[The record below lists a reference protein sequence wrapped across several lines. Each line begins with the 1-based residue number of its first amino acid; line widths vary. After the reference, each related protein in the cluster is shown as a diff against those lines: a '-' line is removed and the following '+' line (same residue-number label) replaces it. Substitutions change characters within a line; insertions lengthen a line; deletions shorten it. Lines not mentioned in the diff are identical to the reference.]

1 VVHFSTDCVFT
12 GDRGGYT
19 DADVP
24 DAADLYG
31 RSKAVGEAGWGPHL
45 TLRTS
50 IVGFETGGHLGLFSW
65 FLQQPRG
72 SVLRGF
78 THAIYSGLPTVT
90 LARTVAGLLR
100 DPRPLAGVWNVASE
114 PIDKFELLRRL
125 NEALDA
131 GHTLVP
137 DPGLRIDRSLD
148 DRRFREATGT
158 TRPGWDALIDE
169 AARDF
174 ASLPYR
180 ALYRAFAA

>member
-1 VVHFSTDCVFT
+1 
-12 GDRGGYT
+12 
-19 DADVP
+19 
-24 DAADLYG
+24 
-31 RSKAVGEAGWGPHL
+31 
-45 TLRTS
+45 
-50 IVGFETGGHLGLFSW
+50 
-65 FLQQPRG
+65 
-72 SVLRGF
+72 
-78 THAIYSGLPTVT
+78 VT